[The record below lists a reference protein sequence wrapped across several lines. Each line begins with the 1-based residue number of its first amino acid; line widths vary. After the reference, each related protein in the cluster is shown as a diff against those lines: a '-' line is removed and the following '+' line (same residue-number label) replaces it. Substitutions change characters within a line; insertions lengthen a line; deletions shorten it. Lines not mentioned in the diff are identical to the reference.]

1 MSWRPFQ
8 ASMVSVKY
16 RKAQADT
23 TLGGAR
29 VRAWLAVLAVVIIA
43 AAAAAAYYSA
53 RHGGGGEAAYVGEV
67 RVATLAAGISTLDVI
82 DALDLGQKY
91 GVKVDVVRL
100 GKTPEIAEALARGD
114 VDVAIIPVEYA
125 MLWTMKG
132 TNLTVIAVDMFQNQA
147 ILAVDDGIRSPSD
160 LVGKLVGAFVP
171 TSTYNMFK
179 TYMRL
184 AYNITVVEVGS
195 PDEARPD
202 AVNVVNTPPS
212 VMVTSLVKG
221 DVDAIVAFEPI
232 VSAAL
237 AKGAHIVEDYIS
249 LYRKLGY
256 QEDPVMIVYAARS
269 DWLKE
274 HKDIVEAL
282 LKARAEAATLWNAN
296 KTLVKSILVRQ
307 YKLDNET
314 ADILIG
320 RVKICTST
328 HVTPQL
334 EESIIHVLG
343 VAYDGGFLPQN
354 PRAYLAGFI
363 YRP

>member
-1 MSWRPFQ
+1 MR
-8 ASMVSVKY
+8 
-16 RKAQADT
+16 
-23 TLGGAR
+23 G
-29 VRAWLAVLAVVIIA
+29 WLAALAVALIVI
-43 AAAAAAYYSA
+43 AAAAAYYSA
-53 RHGGGGEAAYVGEV
+53 QHRGGGEAALLGEV
-67 RVATLAAGISTLDVI
+67 KVATLAAGISTLDVI

-147 ILAVDDGIRSPSD
+147 ILAMGSIITSPVD

-237 AKGAHIVEDYIS
+237 ANGAHIVEDYIS

-256 QEDPVMIVYAARS
+256 KEDPVMIVYAARS
-269 DWLKE
+269 DWLKD
-274 HKDIVEAL
+274 HKDVVDAL
-282 LKARAEAATLWNAN
+282 LKARAEAASLWATN
-296 KTLVKSILVRQ
+296 KTLVESILVKQ
-307 YKLDNET
+307 YKLDNKT
-314 ADILIG
+314 ASILIG

-328 HVTPQL
+328 YVTPQL
-334 EESIIHVLG
+334 EESIAHVLG
-343 VAYDGGFLPQN
+343 IAYKGGFLPQDPN
-354 PRAYLAGFI
+354 GYLAGFI